1 LPRRYTFSLGNDME
15 SNSLQGMILIIIV
28 WILVPLIF
36 LGLFMLSRSIVVKAK
51 KGEHQLSTR
60 AGFWAGLIAF
70 SIFLIYEL
78 PYIKYPDF
86 TSVSSINI
94 YFWVVILSSVVGYFF
109 LFFLKLTIPTRIAGF
124 VVLFF
129 VFCSLSALF
138 SHYFIQ
144 FINDVLMSLSLG
156 LAFGVLVH
164 IIIVPK
170 MINDIFIIEEPKQ
183 NISVTSEN
191 KNV

>member
-1 LPRRYTFSLGNDME
+1 ME